1 MSPPLV
7 YQEMILE
14 KYAPACRP
22 AGSLGPTGKRVI
34 PGKEAGGDGG
44 AGPGTMQPQVAAS
57 VDPAAHFTNPVVLG
71 AVDLVASSERYNTHS
86 VPDRM
91 ENVTPAHHGRLRH
104 SELHAVA
111 VVTPAPAVES

>member
-1 MSPPLV
+1 MLV
-7 YQEMILE
+7 YNTH
-14 KYAPACRP
+14 CGR
-22 AGSLGPTGKRVI
+22 
-34 PGKEAGGDGG
+34 GGGGGG
-44 AGPGTMQPQVAAS
+44 AGGFGGAGAKQPQVAAS

-104 SELHAVA
+104 SELHAVT

>member
-1 MSPPLV
+1 MLV
-7 YQEMILE
+7 YNTH
-14 KYAPACRP
+14 CGR
-22 AGSLGPTGKRVI
+22 
-34 PGKEAGGDGG
+34 GGGGGG
-44 AGPGTMQPQVAAS
+44 AGGFGGAGAKQPQVAAS

-86 VPDRM
+86 VLDRM
-91 ENVTPAHHGRLRH
+91 ENVTPVHHGRLRH